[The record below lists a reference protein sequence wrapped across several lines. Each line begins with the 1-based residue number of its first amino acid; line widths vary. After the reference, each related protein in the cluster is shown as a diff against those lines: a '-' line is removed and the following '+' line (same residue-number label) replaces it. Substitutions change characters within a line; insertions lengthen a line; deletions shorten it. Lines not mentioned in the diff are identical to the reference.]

1 MMPGRCESAA
11 LACVRVHLTN
21 KITEQAMSIVE
32 VKVPDIG
39 DFKEVE
45 IIELMVKPGD
55 TVKVDQSLIT
65 VESDKASMEIPSS
78 HAGVVKELKVNVG
91 DKIAEGSLVLL
102 LEVADD
108 ASAPA
113 PAAAAPAPAAAPVA
127 EAAAAAA
134 PAAAPAAAGGLV
146 EVTVPDIG
154 DFKEVEVIELMV
166 KVGDTIAVEQ
176 SLLTVESDKASM
188 EIPSSHAGIVK
199 ELKVKVGD
207 KVAKGSLVLVVETT
221 GGAAAAAPAP
231 AAQAAAAPAAA
242 VASAPVAAAA
252 APAPAAAP
260 AVNGKLAHAS
270 PSIRKFARELGVE
283 LTSVGGSG
291 PKGRITQEDVQN
303 FVKGVMSG
311 AVAAPGAANAAP
323 VAKAGSGVGLDL
335 LPWPSLDFAKFGTT
349 ELLPL
354 SRIKKISGP
363 NLHRN
368 WVMIPH
374 VTQFDEAD
382 VTDLEAFRVDTNAAN
397 AKNKDAAKLTML
409 AFVIKA
415 SVAALKKFP
424 AFNASLD
431 AKGENLILKQY
442 YNIGFAADTPNGLVV
457 PVIKGADQKSVSQIA
472 REMTELSLQAR
483 EGKLKPADM
492 QGASFTISSLGG
504 IGGTHFTP
512 IVNAPEVAILG
523 LSKASIKPVW
533 DGKAFQP
540 RLMMGTSLSYD
551 HRVVDGAMGARFSV
565 YLGEVLA
572 DMRKIL
578 L

>member
-1 MMPGRCESAA
+1 
-11 LACVRVHLTN
+11 
-21 KITEQAMSIVE
+21 MSIVE

-78 HAGVVKELKVNVG
+78 HAGVVKELKV
-91 DKIAEGSLVLL
+91 
-102 LEVADD
+102 
-108 ASAPA
+108 
-113 PAAAAPAPAAAPVA
+113 
-127 EAAAAAA
+127 
-134 PAAAPAAAGGLV
+134 
-146 EVTVPDIG
+146 
-154 DFKEVEVIELMV
+154 
-166 KVGDTIAVEQ
+166 
-176 SLLTVESDKASM
+176 
-188 EIPSSHAGIVK
+188 
-199 ELKVKVGD
+199 KVGD

-221 GGAAAAAPAP
+221 GGAAPAVAPAAAPEP

-242 VASAPVAAAA
+242 VAAAPVAAPAA
-252 APAPAAAP
+252 APATAAAP

-283 LTSVGGSG
+283 LALVGGSG

-311 AVAAPGAANAAP
+311 AVASPGAASAP
-323 VAKAGSGVGLDL
+323 VAKGGSGVGLDL
-335 LPWPSLDFAKFGTT
+335 LPWPSLDFAKFGAT

>member
-1 MMPGRCESAA
+1 
-11 LACVRVHLTN
+11 
-21 KITEQAMSIVE
+21 MSIVE

-78 HAGVVKELKVNVG
+78 HAG
-91 DKIAEGSLVLL
+91 
-102 LEVADD
+102 
-108 ASAPA
+108 
-113 PAAAAPAPAAAPVA
+113 
-127 EAAAAAA
+127 
-134 PAAAPAAAGGLV
+134 
-146 EVTVPDIG
+146 
-154 DFKEVEVIELMV
+154 
-166 KVGDTIAVEQ
+166 
-176 SLLTVESDKASM
+176 
-188 EIPSSHAGIVK
+188 IVK

-221 GGAAAAAPAP
+221 GAAAAAPAAAAPAAAPAP

-242 VASAPVAAAA
+242 VASAPVAA

-283 LTSVGGSG
+283 LASVGGSG

-335 LPWPSLDFAKFGTT
+335 LPWPSLDFSKFGTT